1 MKAQELFS
9 NFLKLKVKIVPCVV
23 SFLKTKIATQDS
35 RLLWYNGFVGQPKQQ
50 KERNMQ
56 ALYFDMDGT
65 IANLYDVPHWK
76 TQLEN
81 ENVAPYEIAAP
92 LCNMDD
98 LAQVV
103 ESFRA
108 LGIVVGVVSWGA
120 MNGSKE
126 YTRRVK
132 RAKMEWC
139 KRHGLYFSEFHVV
152 KYGTPKHSVTRI
164 KHDAILIDD
173 NSDVRNAWTIGGTID
188 ANLGVVEELCR
199 LLKTLDPGAGI
210 A

>member
-1 MKAQELFS
+1 M
-9 NFLKLKVKIVPCVV
+9 KIVPWAV
-23 SFLKTKIATQDS
+23 SFLKMKIATQDS

-65 IANLYDVPHWK
+65 ITNLYDVPHWK

-92 LCNMDD
+92 LCNIDD
-98 LAQVV
+98 LAQVI

-139 KRHGLYFSEFHVV
+139 KRHGLYFSEFHVI

-164 KHDAILIDD
+164 KHNAILIDD
-173 NSDVRNAWTIGGTID
+173 NSDVRNAWTLGGTID
-188 ANLGVVEELCR
+188 ATLGVVEELCK
-199 LLKTLDPGAGI
+199 LLKTLDPGARI

>member
-1 MKAQELFS
+1 MK
-9 NFLKLKVKIVPCVV
+9 
-23 SFLKTKIATQDS
+23 
-35 RLLWYNGFVGQPKQQ
+35 
-50 KERNMQ
+50 

-65 IANLYDVPHWK
+65 IASLYDVPEWE

-98 LAQVV
+98 LAQVI
-103 ESFRA
+103 EAFRA

-152 KYGTPKHSVTRI
+152 KYNTPKWQVAKI
-164 KHDAILIDD
+164 KDAILIDD
-173 NSDVRNAWTIGGTID
+173 DSYNCSEWTKHLDRPTINPTKKNILKQLQKLLD
-188 ANLGVVEELCR
+188 NLQ
-199 LLKTLDPGAGI
+199 
-210 A
+210 

>member
-1 MKAQELFS
+1 MPIKAIYL
-9 NFLKLKVKIVPCVV
+9 
-23 SFLKTKIATQDS
+23 
-35 RLLWYNGFVGQPKQQ
+35 
-50 KERNMQ
+50 
-56 ALYFDMDGT
+56 DMDETFVHLAG
-65 IANLYDVPHWK
+65 VPNWLD
-76 TQLEN
+76 QLRN
-81 ENVAPYEIAAP
+81 ENVAPYEVAAP

-98 LAQVV
+98 LAQVI
-103 ESFRA
+103 EAFRA

-139 KRHGLYFSEFHVV
+139 KRHGLYFSEFHVI

-164 KHDAILIDD
+164 KHDAILVDD
-173 NSDVRNAWTIGGTID
+173 NSDVRNAWTLGGTID

-199 LLKTLDPGAGI
+199 LLKTLDPGARI